1 MTLPPTARSVSL
13 YDLFPATMMGGTL
26 FIGPPGAHQNVQ
38 WQAEIAMGGI
48 VIQTPLS
55 IFQ

>member
-38 WQAEIAMGGI
+38 WQAEIAMGGR